1 MKKSLLFILLIV
13 CASIKAQI
21 VTEFTPPEVGSERW
35 NNTVSSNYDYTYFIS
50 KIKVYSDG
58 VVAIVKIQALK
69 NIRELRIGNRG
80 RLVYGDEQR
89 YEYIGLQGA
98 GIGEN
103 GDWYKGGVT
112 WNGLKSGATATFQIV
127 FSNNN
132 GKSTIPD
139 GAKDIS
145 IKGIEVTANGKTS
158 VWSSTRTIDNPHD
171 NNTTNFTS
179 EYTIKQHLDAN
190 NDGIC
195 GIYEEVDSE
204 YNSRFACV
212 KYNGKHTLIFLSD
225 NMGRSWWKTGDIKAE
240 LIPSEHEG
248 LFTANWYMSDKS
260 VNKEVIVGFDKNIM
274 SAIFSP
280 GKSNEESNYYKRV
293 YPTELPIKAQLNEVI
308 PLLENENFQE
318 AVKSLS
324 RIIDRINRTS
334 QSKQAYKNEA
344 YSAYMLRAYAY
355 IALELYKSALL
366 DYDNALICKPGDEN
380 AYYQRGRLKLEL
392 NDINGAI
399 DDMKRGGEMGRAI
412 LREYGLLN
420 NNSQRTN
427 GNTPPLKKQQI
438 PELKKQ
444 Q

>member
-1 MKKSLLFILLIV
+1 MKKILFLLFLFACL
-13 CASIKAQI
+13 SMSAQI
-21 VTEFTPPEVGSERW
+21 ITNFPNSTPATSKDGTHQWNVVKVEIYESCVLVKYEITTLER
-35 NNTVSSNYDYTYFIS
+35 
-50 KIKVYSDG
+50 IKRLNIYSDSGKLIYGDANERSGYGLGLKGIYYDGKVQYLGTNSRLGWDNVDYKEKLTFTLCYDRSGNSLPSG
-58 VVAIVKIQALK
+58 VQ
-69 NIRELRIGNRG
+69 NIS
-80 RLVYGDEQR
+80 VYGVGVDVDGKR
-89 YEYIGLQGA
+89 TSWRC
-98 GIGEN
+98 EN
-103 GDWYKGGVT
+103 
-112 WNGLKSGATATFQIV
+112 LII
-127 FSNNN
+127 NNPRN
-132 GKSTIPD
+132 NYTDFDSEN
-139 GAKDIS
+139 S
-145 IKGIEVTANGKTS
+145 I
-158 VWSSTRTIDNPHD
+158 R
-171 NNTTNFTS
+171 
-179 EYTIKQHLDAN
+179 QHLDLN

-195 GIYEEVDSE
+195 GIYEDVDGE

-260 VNKEVIVGFDKNIM
+260 VNKEVIIGFDKNIM

-427 GNTPPLKKQQI
+427 GNTPPLKKQQM

>member
-1 MKKSLLFILLIV
+1 
-13 CASIKAQI
+13 
-21 VTEFTPPEVGSERW
+21 
-35 NNTVSSNYDYTYFIS
+35 
-50 KIKVYSDG
+50 
-58 VVAIVKIQALK
+58 
-69 NIRELRIGNRG
+69 
-80 RLVYGDEQR
+80 
-89 YEYIGLQGA
+89 
-98 GIGEN
+98 
-103 GDWYKGGVT
+103 
-112 WNGLKSGATATFQIV
+112 
-127 FSNNN
+127 
-132 GKSTIPD
+132 
-139 GAKDIS
+139 
-145 IKGIEVTANGKTS
+145 
-158 VWSSTRTIDNPHD
+158 
-171 NNTTNFTS
+171 
-179 EYTIKQHLDAN
+179 
-190 NDGIC
+190 
-195 GIYEEVDSE
+195 
-204 YNSRFACV
+204 
-212 KYNGKHTLIFLSD
+212 
-225 NMGRSWWKTGDIKAE
+225 MGRSWWKTGDIKAE
-240 LIPSEHEG
+240 LRPSEHEG